1 MRCTGIESAVRDGG
15 SRSSHPP
22 RWRRC
27 GRARRERGQAT
38 VELALCLPV
47 VAVALLLV
55 VQVGLIAHDQVL
67 VVHAARE
74 AARAAAVGSPLPA
87 LDGLAPARADVAVDR
102 SGDGRV
108 RVRVRY
114 RSPTAVP
121 IVGPLVPDAVLT
133 AETTMRDERQ
143 P

>member
-1 MRCTGIESAVRDGG
+1 VTCTGIESGVSDGA
-15 SRSSHPP
+15 SRSSSSP
-22 RWRRC
+22 RRRSRT
-27 GRARRERGQAT
+27 GRRERGQAT

-55 VQVGLIAHDQVL
+55 VQVGLVAHDQVL

-74 AARAAAVGSPLPA
+74 AARAAAVGAPLPV
-87 LDGLAPARADVAVDR
+87 LDGLDPARSDVVVER
-102 SGDGRV
+102 GGEGRV

-121 IVGPLVPDAVLT
+121 IVGPLVPDAFLT

>member
-1 MRCTGIESAVRDGG
+1 VTCTGAGVSDGASRGAPTPG
-15 SRSSHPP
+15 STSS
-22 RWRRC
+22 RRR
-27 GRARRERGQAT
+27 GRERGQAT

-55 VQVGLIAHDQVL
+55 VQVGLVAHDQVL

-74 AARAAAVGSPLPA
+74 AARAAAVGSPSPA
-87 LDGLAPARADVAVDR
+87 LDGLDPARADVDIDR

-114 RSPTAVP
+114 RSATDVP
-121 IVGPLVPDAVLT
+121 IVGPLVPDAVVV